1 MKLLLLFKD
10 LNQQY
15 NLGFNIILF
24 EQEEKSIY
32 KTPNLDEVIDTVGQ
46 KIFRQ
51 FKVID
56 YREIN
61 GETYYLLTSSKD
73 IIGWVNLKESITI
86 YNKSTEPIKVIN
98 SKFDI
103 DEINTILM
111 LELENFDITKTYMS
125 KGFVMLNGNILE
137 AIYSKNKLMG
147 FFNSYDLDHSM
158 KINDQVNVESVKKFY
173 LDSGFSIQAEDINN
187 QKYMNMID
195 YFPILQIARL
205 KYKGNILWA
214 KFESFNH
221 NRLDRKREDL
231 KEISYTNLL
240 AIHLAN
246 SYESERKNSKKIIK
260 ELVVENKKLIETV
273 KKNEKYKNNTKELYS
288 SKNNYTYQQ
297 LYNRLKNSKLGKIQI
312 AYWKFLNRK
321 RRNKLI

>member
-1 MKLLLLFKD
+1 
-10 LNQQY
+10 
-15 NLGFNIILF
+15 
-24 EQEEKSIY
+24 
-32 KTPNLDEVIDTVGQ
+32 TVGQ

-125 KGFVMLNGNILE
+125 KGFVIFKWNILKG
-137 AIYSKNKLMG
+137 IYSKNKLMG

-187 QKYMNMID
+187 Q
-195 YFPILQIARL
+195 
-205 KYKGNILWA
+205 
-214 KFESFNH
+214 
-221 NRLDRKREDL
+221 
-231 KEISYTNLL
+231 
-240 AIHLAN
+240 
-246 SYESERKNSKKIIK
+246 
-260 ELVVENKKLIETV
+260 
-273 KKNEKYKNNTKELYS
+273 
-288 SKNNYTYQQ
+288 
-297 LYNRLKNSKLGKIQI
+297 
-312 AYWKFLNRK
+312 
-321 RRNKLI
+321 